1 MNIQNEINVL
11 EEENKKIQEQI
22 EILKR
27 KQAEQTKS
35 NIEGFVEIVPEGI
48 FLMGTEDDYQVVKL
62 TDTYEICDH
71 PLTAQEWY
79 EVMGGDKP
87 IYPNRP
93 KVNTSWD
100 DFQELCK
107 RLSELDPEYD
117 YRLPTEAEWEYAA
130 TSKGKRTKY
139 SGTDNEEELHE
150 YAVFNQDSICDVKT
164 KKPNALG
171 LYDMSGLVWEWCQDS
186 YGHYSEIPEDED

>member
-1 MNIQNEINVL
+1 
-11 EEENKKIQEQI
+11 
-22 EILKR
+22 
-27 KQAEQTKS
+27 
-35 NIEGFVEIVPEGI
+35 
-48 FLMGTEDDYQVVKL
+48 MGTEDDYQVVKL
-62 TDTYEICDH
+62 TAPYEICDH
-71 PLTAQEWY
+71 PLTEQEWY

-87 IYPNRP
+87 IYPNHP
-93 KVNTSWD
+93 KVNTSWN

-130 TSKGKRTKY
+130 TNKGKRTKY

-150 YAVFNQDSICDVKT
+150 YAVFNQNSICDVKT